1 MGRKLTGKLDDN
13 WNQGDVWL
21 IKKNYKMSML
31 TNSKSASE
39 LNSMLVKAYNK
50 KDIIQYHLNK

>member
-1 MGRKLTGKLDDN
+1 MTMN
-13 WNQGDVWL
+13 PGDVWL

-39 LNSMLVKAYNK
+39 LNSMLKWCIIK
-50 KDIIQYHLNK
+50 KI

>member
-1 MGRKLTGKLDDN
+1 MARKLTGKLDDN
-13 WNQGDVWL
+13 WNPGDVWL

-31 TNSKSASE
+31 TNSKSTTE